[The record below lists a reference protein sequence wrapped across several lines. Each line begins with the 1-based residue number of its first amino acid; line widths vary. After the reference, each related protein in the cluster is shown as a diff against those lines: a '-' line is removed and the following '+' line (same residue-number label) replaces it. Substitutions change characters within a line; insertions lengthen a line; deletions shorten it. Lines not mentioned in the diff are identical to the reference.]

1 MVPADLAE
9 LLSLILNMHNFPIN
23 YRCSQGSEECSQ
35 MTQMERM
42 VSKSEHTHVGSL
54 GPQLPAILKAFQI
67 INSVTFLYVIPY
79 YV

>member
-1 MVPADLAE
+1 
-9 LLSLILNMHNFPIN
+9 
-23 YRCSQGSEECSQ
+23 
-35 MTQMERM
+35 M

>member
-1 MVPADLAE
+1 
-9 LLSLILNMHNFPIN
+9 
-23 YRCSQGSEECSQ
+23 

-67 INSVTFLYVIPY
+67 INSVTFLYVTCSNFY
-79 YV
+79 LFAASETARKEC